1 MAGNVRMEMQDINK
15 YISSDL
21 EIQTFFIIVY
31 FIFLE

>member
-1 MAGNVRMEMQDINK
+1 MAGDVRVEMQDINK